1 MKAIF
6 KVSVLAALLAGAPGS
21 CFASWSFGPISRE
34 RAKELGIEVRSQAGG
49 TNEVTVGLE
58 IKVTGERKMPEGW
71 NLSRVELQIK
81 QGKKQLVSTIL
92 REYHPKPGQV
102 EVSFTADRAQLEA
115 ITLRVWV
122 DQGVGGVIHELRM
135 KDFVELERGH

>member
-1 MKAIF
+1 MKTLS
-6 KVSVLAALLAGAPGS
+6 KVSVLAALLAVAPS
-21 CFASWSFGPISRE
+21 PCFADWSFGPISKE
-34 RAKELGIEVRSQAGG
+34 RGKELGMEVRSWATG

-58 IKVTGERKMPEGW
+58 IIVTGERKMLEGW

-81 QGKKQLVSTIL
+81 QGEKQLVSAVL
-92 REYHPKPGQV
+92 KEYRPKPGQV
-102 EVSFTADRAQLEA
+102 EVSFTGDRAQLET

-135 KDFVELERGH
+135 KDFVDLERVR